1 MKNKSFLI
9 ISGLLMA
16 FTSLSTD
23 VYLPAM
29 PTMEKELGGQVELTV
44 TGFLV
49 GFALAQLVWGPI
61 SDRIGRKIPLYLGL
75 VIFILGSLGCALSTD
90 MTQVI
95 IWRVFQAFGACVG
108 PMLSRAMSRDL
119 FDSREAAQVLSTL
132 MIIAAVAPILGPFIG
147 GFIVSFTS
155 WHVIFYFMALAGT
168 LMLYG
173 VYRLPETLPKEK
185 RGHMSLL
192 RSFSNYGQLLT
203 NRSFMLYTLCVT
215 FYYVGAYAFI
225 TGSSTVYITYF
236 HVPEQD
242 YGFLFGVNVL
252 GIVGLNLFNRRLVER
267 FSLRFLLRCA
277 SVIALLASLA
287 LWGLN
292 LGNGSSIWTLAIPV
306 FFVFSMN
313 GIIAA
318 CSNAAALAFVSDEM
332 TGSASALLGS
342 LQYGSGILS
351 SALLASFAATNGHPG
366 AMVTIILVSVALAFL
381 TTLLAKNVPQIK
393 KSV

>member
-1 MKNKSFLI
+1 MKNRLFIL

-29 PTMEKELGGQVELTV
+29 PIMEKELGGQVEWTV
-44 TGFLV
+44 TSFLI

-61 SDRIGRKIPLYLGL
+61 SDRIGRKIPLYVGL
-75 VIFILGSLGCALSTD
+75 VMFVIGSLGCALSTD

-119 FDSREAAQVLSTL
+119 FDSQEAAQVLSTL
-132 MIIAAVAPILGPFIG
+132 MIVAAIAPILGPFIG
-147 GFIVSFTS
+147 GFIVSFAS
-155 WHVIFYFMALAGT
+155 WPVIFYFMALAGA

-185 RGHMSLL
+185 RGHTSLL
-192 RSFSNYGQLLT
+192 ASFANYGQLVT
-203 NRSFMLYTLCVT
+203 NVPFMLYTLCVT

-225 TGSSTVYITYF
+225 TGSSAVYITYF

-242 YGFLFGVNVL
+242 YGFLFGINVL
-252 GIVGLNLFNRRLVER
+252 GIVGLNLFNRHLVAR
-267 FSLRFLLRCA
+267 FSLRTLLRFA
-277 SVIALLASLA
+277 SLLALVASLF
-287 LWGLN
+287 LWGFN
-292 LGNGSSIWTLAIPV
+292 QGNGSSIWTIAVPMFV
-306 FFVFSMN
+306 VFSMN

-318 CSNAAALAFVSDEM
+318 CSNAAALSFVSDDM

-351 SALLASFAATNGHPG
+351 SALLASFAASNGHPA
-366 AMVTIILVSVALAFL
+366 AMVTIILGSVALAFL
-381 TTLLAKNVPQIK
+381 TTLLV
-393 KSV
+393 KSNSQT